1 MRHMELIQIRPL
13 PQLVPSR
20 ACLSCEVCC
29 RFPEADSFLRPYFTA
44 EEIGRAV
51 AAGVEAS
58 YFSDRNGC
66 QVSLVPNPHG
76 EGYHCPAFDPATSH
90 CRIYDVRPLDCQI
103 YPFAVMWDADRSRAG
118 LGWDTKC
125 PFLRES
131 ARREAITSEALGV
144 MREEISPDA
153 SRLTPDASRLT
164 VEAYADRI
172 AALVERDDSLERFAT
187 NPPLIGRF
195 QDDVVVLRL
204 LPRLTERLN
213 REASGLRGEARLL
226 TPDTLP
232 LSPHAVRLTPL
243 TLADRPRLERVLAS
257 GEITTWTPL
266 AAYAFA
272 PHMIWRALFSYWW
285 VELAGHLCLFAEHA
299 DGLFLSLPPLGPGPI
314 SEPLAQAFSLMRER
328 NRGSSVSR
336 VENISDDLKPSFEAL
351 GYRVKPK
358 DPDYL
363 YRAGDLIM
371 LRGDRYKSQRAAC
384 NRFVRERRSRVEPYQ
399 DADRDACLALFREW
413 AAKKGTAGLDA
424 VAQHMLAD
432 AESAH
437 REALTHHRALGLVG
451 KVVRVDDVIRAYT
464 FGYELSPTVF
474 CVLLEVTDHR
484 IPGLAQFVFREF
496 CREAVGGGYGFV
508 TMDDSGLPS
517 LARSKQAYHP
527 CRLVP
532 NYVAI
537 EAK

>member
-1 MRHMELIQIRPL
+1 MELIQIRPL

-20 ACLSCEVCC
+20 VCLSCEVCC

-66 QVSLVPNPHG
+66 QISVVPNPHG

-103 YPFAVMWDADRSRAG
+103 YPLAVMWNTDHSRVV

-125 PFLRES
+125 PF
-131 ARREAITSEALGV
+131 
-144 MREEISPDA
+144 MRDHGETGSGP
-153 SRLTPDASRLT
+153 
-164 VEAYADRI
+164 ADIQAHADSI

-195 QDDVVVLRL
+195 QEDVVILRP

-232 LSPHAVRLTPL
+232 LTPL
-243 TLADRPRLERVLAS
+243 TLADRALVDRALAS
-257 GEITTWTPL
+257 GEISTWAPL

-272 PHMIWRALFSYWW
+272 PHMIWTALFSYWW

-314 SEPLAQAFSLMRER
+314 SKPLAQAFSLMRER
-328 NRGSSVSR
+328 NRWSSVSR
-336 VENISDDLKPSFEAL
+336 VENISDDLRPSFEAL
-351 GYRVKPK
+351 GYWVKPK

-363 YRAGDLIM
+363 YRARDLIR
-371 LRGDRYKSQRAAC
+371 LAGDRYKSQRAAC

-413 AAKKGTAGLDA
+413 TAQKATAGLDA

-464 FGYELSPTVF
+464 FGYELSPSVV

-496 CREAVGGGYGFV
+496 CRGAVGRGYEFV
-508 TMDDSGLPS
+508 NTMDDSGLLS
-517 LARSKQAYHP
+517 LARSKQTYHP

-532 NYVAI
+532 NYVAT

>member
-1 MRHMELIQIRPL
+1 MELIQIKPV

-20 ACLSCEVCC
+20 VCLSCEICC

-51 AAGVEAS
+51 AAGVAAAH
-58 YFSDRNGC
+58 FSDRNGGH
-66 QVSLVPNPHG
+66 VSLMPNPHS
-76 EGYHCPAFDPATSH
+76 EGYLCPAFDPATSH

-103 YPFAVMWDADRSRAG
+103 YPLAVTWNADRG
-118 LGWDTKC
+118 QVVLGWDTKC
-125 PFLRES
+125 PF
-131 ARREAITSEALGV
+131 
-144 MREEISPDA
+144 MRDHAETGNGPADIQ
-153 SRLTPDASRLT
+153 
-164 VEAYADRI
+164 AYADRI

-195 QDDVVVLRL
+195 QEDVVILRP

-213 REASGLRGEARLL
+213 REALGVKREAKPPAPGAVPL
-226 TPDTLP
+226 TPRAL
-232 LSPHAVRLTPL
+232 RLTPL
-243 TLADRPRLERVLAS
+243 TLDDRALVERALAS
-257 GEITTWTPL
+257 TKLIAAIPL

-272 PHMIWRALFSYWW
+272 PHMIWRALFSYRWA
-285 VELAGHLCLFAEHA
+285 ELAGHLCLFAEHA

-314 SEPLAQAFSLMRER
+314 SEPLAKAFSLMRER
-328 NRGSSVSR
+328 NRGSRVSR
-336 VENISDDLKPSFEAL
+336 VENVSEDLRPSFEEI
-351 GYRVKPK
+351 GYQVKPK

-363 YRAGDLIM
+363 YRACDLIR
-371 LRGDRYKSQRAAC
+371 LVGDRYKSQRAAC

-399 DADRDACLALFREW
+399 DADREVCLALFREW
-413 AAKKGTAGLDA
+413 AAHKTTMGLDA
-424 VAQHMLAD
+424 VARHMLAD

-451 KVVRVDDVIRAYT
+451 KVMLVDDVIRAYT
-464 FGYELSPTVF
+464 FGYELSPAVF

-496 CREAVGGGYGFV
+496 CREAAGRGYEFIN

-527 CRLVP
+527 YRLVP
-532 NYVAI
+532 NYVAT

>member
-1 MRHMELIQIRPL
+1 MFSDSRKFDRIRPEGRPPMRRMELIQIRPL

-20 ACLSCEVCC
+20 VCLSCEVCC

-51 AAGVEAS
+51 AAGIEAAH
-58 YFSDRNGC
+58 FSDRNGC
-66 QVSLVPNPHG
+66 QVSLVSNSNG
-76 EGYHCPAFDPATSH
+76 EGYHCPAFDPATSL

-103 YPFAVMWDADRSRAG
+103 YPFAVMWNADRSRVV

-125 PFLRES
+125 PF
-131 ARREAITSEALGV
+131 
-144 MREEISPDA
+144 MRDHAETGNGPADIQ
-153 SRLTPDASRLT
+153 
-164 VEAYADRI
+164 AYADRI
-172 AALVERDDSLERFAT
+172 VALVERDDSLERFAT

-195 QDDVVVLRL
+195 QEDVVILRP
-204 LPRLTERLN
+204 LPRLTARLN
-213 REASGLRGEARLL
+213 REASPLAPGAVSLA
-226 TPDTLP
+226 PDTLP
-232 LSPHAVRLTPL
+232 LMPL
-243 TLADRPRLERVLAS
+243 TLADRAFVERALAS
-257 GEITTWTPL
+257 GEITTGTSL

-285 VELAGHLCLFAEHA
+285 AELAGHLCLFAEHA
-299 DGLFLSLPPLGPGPI
+299 DGLFLSLPPLGHGPM

-336 VENISDDLKPSFEAL
+336 VENVTENLKSSFEAL
-351 GYRVKPK
+351 GYQVKPK

-363 YRAGDLIM
+363 YRARDLIM
-371 LRGDRYKSQRAAC
+371 LAGDRYKSQRAAC
-384 NRFVRERRSRVEPYQ
+384 NRFVRERRFRVEPYQ
-399 DADRDACLALFREW
+399 DVHRDACLALFREW
-413 AAKKGTAGLDA
+413 TAQKATAGLDA

-437 REALTHHRALGLVG
+437 REALAHQQALGLAG
-451 KVVRVDDVIRAYT
+451 KVVWVDDVIRAYT
-464 FGYELSPTVF
+464 FGYELSPSVF
-474 CVLLEVTDHR
+474 CVLLEVTDHS

-496 CREAVGGGYGFV
+496 CREVAGRGYEFV
-508 TMDDSGLPS
+508 NTMDDSGLPS

-532 NYVAI
+532 NYVAT
-537 EAK
+537 EG